1 MSPPNVEIVHRF
13 FDAFER
19 RDREGVAAVLHARV
33 EWRSIA
39 APLVGVEAMHG
50 RDEALRF
57 LFEQIAEGIEDFRA
71 ILEEVRDLPRDQV
84 LSVARY
90 EGRGI
95 ASGTEVRMAAAA
107 IWRFEA
113 NQIVFFQDFATRDE
127 ALEAAARVK

>member
-1 MSPPNVEIVHRF
+1 MLSS
-13 FDAFER
+13 
-19 RDREGVAAVLHARV
+19 GVTAKALLPYCTLA
-33 EWRSIA
+33 SSG
-39 APLVGVEAMHG
+39 APSLPRWSASRPCTGETK
-50 RDEALRF
+50 LRF

-84 LSVARY
+84 LAVARY

-127 ALEAAARVK
+127 ALEAAGRVK